1 MLSVIIITKNEAS
14 HIGRCLESVAW
25 ADEIIVLDSGSEDDT
40 VAICRQYTDK
50 VYQTDWPGFGIQ
62 KQRALDKAVGDWV
75 LSVDADEVVT
85 LELRAEIE
93 NALQQEHYQGY
104 LIPRLSSYC
113 GRQMRHGGWWPD
125 YVLRLFRRDCG
136 RFTDSVVHESIIVQG
151 RSGRVS
157 SPLLHDA
164 FVDLDEVLHKVN
176 CYSTLGAA
184 SLYQRG
190 IRSSLSKAFLKAL
203 WTFIRTYWLK
213 AAILDGRQG
222 LMLSI
227 SNAEGTYY
235 KYLKLLELQNRQSV
249 ASVPEQLQRF
259 RFPWQSK

>member
-14 HIGRCLESVAW
+14 HISRCLESVAW

-40 VAICRQYTDK
+40 VSICRQYTDK

-62 KQRALDKAVGDWV
+62 KQRALDKATGDWI

-85 LELRAEIE
+85 PELRLEIE
-93 NALQQEHYQGY
+93 TALQQEQFQGY
-104 LIPRLSSYC
+104 EIPRLSSYC

-136 RFTDSVVHESIIVQG
+136 GFTDTVVHERIIVQG
-151 RSGRVS
+151 QVGRMRT
-157 SPLLHDA
+157 PLLHDA
-164 FVDLDEVLHKVN
+164 FVNLDEVLHKVN
-176 CYSTLGAA
+176 SYSSLGAA
-184 SLYQRG
+184 LLYRRG
-190 IRSSLSKAFLKAL
+190 VRSSLGKAILKGL

-213 AAILDGRQG
+213 AAFLDGGQG

-227 SNAEGTYY
+227 SNAEGAYY
-235 KYLKLLELQNRQSV
+235 KYLKVLELQNRQSD
-249 ASVPEQLQRF
+249 Q
-259 RFPWQSK
+259 